1 MVTDFESIKLLAT
14 PAGKVQIIDE
24 AAYHDVRDE
33 VARKL
38 TDLEDFYA
46 CAFWLL
52 LEQPKCWNG
61 AVFYAAADAKP
72 KRYWRKRINM
82 PRMGRAPTQEDASKL
97 AVALTDLFRRKEGRG
112 DFCVVHPYRRGG
124 GSTREYYFAYPQD
137 HKQTAIEYDKGE
149 MTKRPHNPAFE
160 IVFIHDDEA
169 QTLAIW
175 HAGTMDR
182 VKDLQVAFASAVIDV
197 EILLVTVSATTGSTI
212 SNAFSFRTSPY
223 SPRRSWAS
231 PQWSCERSVSAS
243 QGRSRMSLRSNS
255 EPRRRAMFC
264 RNASRLPPGT

>member
-1 MVTDFESIKLLAT
+1 MLLDFDWSAITTRNVEPLVDAWLTLDSDHRGHMVTDFESIKLLAT

-82 PRMGRAPTQEDASKL
+82 PRMGERQPRKMRASWPGS
-97 AVALTDLFRRKEGRG
+97 TDLFRRKEGRG
-112 DFCVVHPYRRGG
+112 DFCVVYPYRRGG

-149 MTKRPHNPAFE
+149 MTKRPYNPAFE

-182 VKDLQVAFASAVIDV
+182 VKDLQVAFASAVIGF
-197 EILLVTVSATTGSTI
+197 EISS
-212 SNAFSFRTSPY
+212 
-223 SPRRSWAS
+223 
-231 PQWSCERSVSAS
+231 
-243 QGRSRMSLRSNS
+243 
-255 EPRRRAMFC
+255 
-264 RNASRLPPGT
+264 